1 LLRSTAQW
9 RPASPAD
16 EEPADDQQYGVDEEA
31 SNVPSPANKSA
42 PQDLKLGDSRL
53 DHLLADLIKDSHE
66 PPLRTESHLAPA
78 ESAPRSPAV
87 EFEPSQTSDFYAE
100 LDDDDDDDADAGE
113 ALPQRREEVQVPTF
127 GADAPSSEIPADL
140 RTAPRPKRKP
150 KVVRMLVGV
159 VVGGVVGIGLG
170 AYGLLWLKGS
180 QADVLGMAQWLPPAM
195 LPTSVK
201 QIAGDDAAANDTGD
215 EAREERKS
223 ALAAIAPPKPRFDPA
238 VEPASVEEPVTA
250 PSTEPSAGDR
260 LTFIPETTAP
270 TPALPAAEQPATES
284 ASSMVAHLRGVQLY
298 TIGDLEASLEPAQA
312 ALRSFLA
319 GDLAQQQS
327 WSTMGPAYIT
337 LAELAERFTL
347 IDPAEQGAEPT
358 AGHNSAQ
365 EIFRNLI
372 ADPARRVDLATV
384 AARWLQHDRRQNQG
398 VIVVGTVNSVASPGA
413 WTELNVGVPLGD
425 DVVTSRVLT
434 TESHFHR
441 GDNIAVVGAILQ
453 QPREQLP
460 GYEGD
465 PSSVVLAS
473 WAFTPT
479 AAVAPESDPSERAP

>member
-1 LLRSTAQW
+1 
-9 RPASPAD
+9 
-16 EEPADDQQYGVDEEA
+16 
-31 SNVPSPANKSA
+31 
-42 PQDLKLGDSRL
+42 
-53 DHLLADLIKDSHE
+53 
-66 PPLRTESHLAPA
+66 
-78 ESAPRSPAV
+78 
-87 EFEPSQTSDFYAE
+87 
-100 LDDDDDDDADAGE
+100 
-113 ALPQRREEVQVPTF
+113 
-127 GADAPSSEIPADL
+127 
-140 RTAPRPKRKP
+140 
-150 KVVRMLVGV
+150 
-159 VVGGVVGIGLG
+159 
-170 AYGLLWLKGS
+170 
-180 QADVLGMAQWLPPAM
+180 
-195 LPTSVK
+195 
-201 QIAGDDAAANDTGD
+201 
-215 EAREERKS
+215 
-223 ALAAIAPPKPRFDPA
+223 
-238 VEPASVEEPVTA
+238 
-250 PSTEPSAGDR
+250 
-260 LTFIPETTAP
+260 
-270 TPALPAAEQPATES
+270 
-284 ASSMVAHLRGVQLY
+284 MVAHLRGVQLY